1 MRPLQ
6 LKGDRKIDVAVEKDV
21 EEEEIEGDRNGTL
34 NGKNVLFRL
43 EESQKQLKE
52 ERK

>member
-1 MRPLQ
+1 MFLLQ
-6 LKGDRKIDVAVEKDV
+6 LKGDRKIDEAAENGV
-21 EEEEIEGDRNGTL
+21 EEEEIEGGRKGTL